1 MKDKKK
7 NNYSESELQE
17 FKDIINKK
25 LDDAK
30 DELNYYQKQ
39 IVKYSEKMVESRSSG
54 LDDGSGTLEK
64 ESLNKMASRFVKYIQ
79 HLENALI
86 RIENKTYGI
95 CRETGE
101 LISRERLRVVPH
113 TTLSIAAKKAKRNEK

>member
-1 MKDKKK
+1 MEDKKK